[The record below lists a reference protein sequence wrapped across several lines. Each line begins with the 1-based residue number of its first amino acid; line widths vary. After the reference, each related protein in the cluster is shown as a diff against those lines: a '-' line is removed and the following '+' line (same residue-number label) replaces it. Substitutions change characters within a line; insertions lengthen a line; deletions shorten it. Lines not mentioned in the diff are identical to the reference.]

1 MLRQSYFIRFISS
14 ALMACAASIAL
25 GQFYDGSNMEF
36 GKNRV
41 QHRTFEWQYI
51 PTSRAEVYYYQG
63 GKAYANRITSE
74 IKNWIEEVEGL
85 YDRNIEGTVQVLVYN
100 KQAEFRQSNIG
111 SGQLNAQNIGGTATL
126 VGSKLFVYADGIW
139 EHTEEDIK
147 RNLSSLLFN
156 QILYGGNWQEALRS
170 STTGI
175 SFPEWFTAGLHSY
188 VAQPWSAESALHVW
202 DAARS
207 GDVIHAHRSTGEEAR
222 WVGHGVWKY
231 IADVFGEAVIANAL
245 YMVRVSSN
253 LEKGLQYATGMDLSL
268 IHI

>member
-14 ALMACAASIAL
+14 ALMACAASLAS

-41 QHRTFEWQYI
+41 QHRTFEWQYL

-74 IKNWIEEVEGL
+74 IKEWIEEVEGL

-147 RNLSSLLFN
+147 RSLSSLLFN
-156 QILYGGNWQEALRS
+156 QILYGGNWQEAL
-170 STTGI
+170 
-175 SFPEWFTAGLHSY
+175 
-188 VAQPWSAESALHVW
+188 
-202 DAARS
+202 
-207 GDVIHAHRSTGEEAR
+207 
-222 WVGHGVWKY
+222 
-231 IADVFGEAVIANAL
+231 
-245 YMVRVSSN
+245 
-253 LEKGLQYATGMDLSL
+253 LSL

>member
-14 ALMACAASIAL
+14 VLMACVVPLAL

-41 QHRTFEWQYI
+41 QHRTFEWQYL

-74 IKNWIEEVEGL
+74 IKDWIEAVEGL
-85 YDRNIEGTVQVLVYN
+85 YDRSIEGTVQVLVFN

-111 SGQLNAQNIGGTATL
+111 SGLLNAQNIGGTATL

-139 EHTEEDIK
+139 EHTEQDIK
-147 RNLSSLLFN
+147 RSLSRLLFN
-156 QILYGGNWQEALRS
+156 QTLYGGNWQEALRS

-175 SFPEWFTAGLHSY
+175 SFPAWFTEGLHSY
-188 VAQPWSAESALHVW
+188 VAQPWSAGAALHVW
-202 DAARS
+202 DAARC
-207 GDVIHAHRSTGEEAR
+207 GQMPQAHRTTG
-222 WVGHGVWKY
+222 
-231 IADVFGEAVIANAL
+231 
-245 YMVRVSSN
+245 
-253 LEKGLQYATGMDLSL
+253 
-268 IHI
+268 